1 MGTSEGE
8 RDEGEIAGA
17 GAEMGVGV
25 SATGTRWLLTKV
37 GSGAIV
43 NAASAAV
50 FLYIKGNGSS
60 IFRDGLRLVLIT
72 FLLSSALWAQID
84 FITTLIDIQTSSS
97 PCQIGI
103 IFATIFDQ
111 LARFSVEQYLLW
123 AMNSSLSKFSVGQLI
138 PQVLIWAR
146 FVAGAVF
153 VGFTRPQV
161 DSFCVATSSMLP
173 VAIVV
178 IVLDLLIILLLAFR
192 AISTGLVA
200 DIQRGKSDAGRSKM
214 VTLVMLGFTIWT
226 AVCFS
231 GFHID

>member
-1 MGTSEGE
+1 ME
-8 RDEGEIAGA
+8 AGA
-17 GAEMGVGV
+17 
-25 SATGTRWLLTKV
+25 SACRHAMVANTSR
-37 GSGAIV
+37 SGAIV
-43 NAASAAV
+43 NAASAAL
-50 FLYIKGNGSS
+50 FLYVKGNGSA

-103 IFATIFDQ
+103 AFATIFDQ

-123 AMNSSLSKFSVGQLI
+123 AMNSSVSKFSVGQLI

-161 DSFCVATSSMLP
+161 DTFCVATSSMLP

-192 AISTGLVA
+192 AISTGLIA

-226 AVCFS
+226 AVRFS
-231 GFHID
+231 GFYIDLDIVLLTGTLD